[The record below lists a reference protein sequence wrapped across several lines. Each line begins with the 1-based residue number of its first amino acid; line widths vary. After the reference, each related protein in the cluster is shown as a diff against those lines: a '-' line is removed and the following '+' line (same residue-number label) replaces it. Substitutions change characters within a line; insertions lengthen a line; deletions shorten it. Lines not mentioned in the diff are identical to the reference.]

1 MKHILL
7 KMISIATA
15 VMTSA
20 IADETFN
27 GVGIAILPAEKGA
40 EVVNVIPGTPA
51 ADSKLQKGDL
61 IISVN
66 GNSTFC
72 KKMEDVLDM
81 LRGEVNKPVEI
92 VFINNG
98 DTLETTVRRAE
109 LVVKNFN
116 SEGYSRSELESYAS
130 AAQSDRK
137 LVAIMNQ
144 GDVVND
150 NKVSPKAKSLDCIY
164 VEKNRIKE
172 SIPNNQEFKRDEKDS
187 IKSVSRTSVG
197 FELKSAGKAVITIM
211 DADGAVAATLISEN
225 ARPGYNSLRWN
236 SENVPSGRYMV
247 TIEHNGSVSG
257 KNVVLK

>member
-1 MKHILL
+1 MERCFFKMMTIVATIVIL
-7 KMISIATA
+7 A
-15 VMTSA
+15 V
-20 IADETFN
+20 ADETFN
-27 GVGIAILPAEKGA
+27 GVGVAVMPTEKGA
-40 EVVNVIPGTPA
+40 EVVSVIPGTPA
-51 ADSKLQKGDL
+51 ADSKLQKGDV

-72 KKMEDVLDM
+72 KKMNEVKNM
-81 LRGEVNKPVEI
+81 LRGEKNKPVDI
-92 VFINNG
+92 IFINNG

-172 SIPNNQEFKRDEKDS
+172 SIPNIRENDKVENVHVKGMN
-187 IKSVSRTSVG
+187 RTSVG
-197 FELKSAGKAVITIM
+197 FELKSAGRAVITIM
-211 DADGAVAATLISEN
+211 DADGAVVAKLVSEN
-225 ARPGYNSLRWN
+225 AQPGYNSLKWN

-247 TIEHNGSVSG
+247 TVEHNGSISG

>member
-98 DTLETTVRRAE
+98 DTLETTIRRTK
-109 LVVKNFN
+109 LIVKNLN
-116 SEGYSRSELESYAS
+116 SKQINSVELESYAS
-130 AAQSDRK
+130 DIRSDKK

-144 GDVVND
+144 GDIIND
-150 NKVSPKAKSLDCIY
+150 KLSAETKSIDCIY

-172 SIPNNQEFKRDEKDS
+172 SIPNNQDFKRDEKDS